1 MLIHSSIN
9 IFSFFKLININSEL
23 LIDIYIFF
31 FKHGFYVNYNPGQ
44 NVLTKKNYFQTGSF
58 VKRNHFPQFGVASYK
73 R

>member
-31 FKHGFYVNYNPGQ
+31 NTAFM
-44 NVLTKKNYFQTGSF
+44 
-58 VKRNHFPQFGVASYK
+58 
-73 R
+73 